1 LLSNVLTNGSYYGR
15 LDIERFP
22 LSRVA
27 RLLNVRG
34 DVLEEPFGASLRVES
49 ATFSAL
55 AALVGSLSFARRAAV
70 PADLVRSVLL
80 GSGATLSLDQL
91 LAASCVAELDRVW
104 RHSKVRFLDLTHD
117 SDGCESVCCF
127 FVILL
132 C

>member
-1 LLSNVLTNGSYYGR
+1 MLIGERSYYGK

-27 RLLNVRG
+27 RFINVQG
-34 DVLEEPFGASLRVES
+34 DVLEEPFGTSLRVES

-80 GSGATLSLDQL
+80 GNGSALSLDQL
-91 LAASCVAELDRVW
+91 IAASCVAELDRVW
-104 RHSKVRFLDLTHD
+104 RHSKARPLEEH
-117 SDGCESVCCF
+117 
-127 FVILL
+127 LL
-132 C
+132 RVLIPL